1 MSCDAIA
8 AAALLWMAP
17 MGAAAPAVAPQTVQL
32 IHVDAAVS
40 PLASEPLFADIVA
53 RAGALGQKA
62 QGWKGKD
69 IPPAEFANFSTE
81 IYALADLDMKGHVL
95 LKERGTD
102 GDLKCILKGISQD
115 LPVKL
120 DAVNTAANGPAR
132 DAALTDLFYLLRD
145 NVEVITTPAVV
156 TSGT

>member
-8 AAALLWMAP
+8 AAALLWMAS
-17 MGAAAPAVAPQTVQL
+17 MGGGEPAPVQPAVQAYYA
-32 IHVDAAVS
+32 DAAVS

-53 RAGALGQKA
+53 RAGALGQKV
-62 QGWKGKD
+62 QGWKGKAIPAADFASFSSD
-69 IPPAEFANFSTE
+69 ITT
-81 IYALADLDMKGHVL
+81 LADLDMKGHVL

-115 LPVKL
+115 LPLKL
-120 DAVNTAANGPAR
+120 EAVDAAAAGPAR

-145 NVEVITTPAVV
+145 NVEVITTPVSV
-156 TSGT
+156 TS

>member
-17 MGAAAPAVAPQTVQL
+17 MGAGAGAPAPQAALL
-32 IHVDAAVS
+32 IHADAAVS
-40 PLASEPLFADIVA
+40 PLASEPLFADIVS
-53 RAGALGQKA
+53 RAGALGQKTQA
-62 QGWKGKD
+62 WKGKD
-69 IPPAEFANFSTE
+69 IPPAEFASFSADVST
-81 IYALADLDMKGHVL
+81 LADLDMKGHLV

-115 LPVKL
+115 LPLKLEAVK
-120 DAVNTAANGPAR
+120 TAAVGPAR